1 MKKGL
6 ILEERIVMMKMEEDY
21 KELSASLENNENEF
35 VKAELIP
42 PRGEWWT
49 HPDHWEFK
57 IDEESMLPNWFL
69 GNMKDYE
76 QKFRKKVRTWWN
88 EHCVVNNHQ
97 FQCYDHGY
105 YLLKDCKNVKLS
117 GDVIVKCNSCK
128 IVEVSNYASIK
139 ELVSS
144 SVEDVFGNAE
154 IWDMF
159 HSTVLRMRDESEIEN
174 CTDSLIEEMKNEAHV
189 LELQNSHIYEMYDT
203 SKVYKMKGSSTIRM
217 ITQRASVETVMDA
230 SIINDSMDMPTLEQH
245 QVMLS
250 FIGCIVIRL

>member
-76 QKFRKKVRTWWN
+76 QNFREKVRT
-88 EHCVVNNHQ
+88 
-97 FQCYDHGY
+97 
-105 YLLKDCKNVKLS
+105 
-117 GDVIVKCNSCK
+117 
-128 IVEVSNYASIK
+128 
-139 ELVSS
+139 
-144 SVEDVFGNAE
+144 
-154 IWDMF
+154 
-159 HSTVLRMRDESEIEN
+159 
-174 CTDSLIEEMKNEAHV
+174 
-189 LELQNSHIYEMYDT
+189 
-203 SKVYKMKGSSTIRM
+203 
-217 ITQRASVETVMDA
+217 
-230 SIINDSMDMPTLEQH
+230 
-245 QVMLS
+245 
-250 FIGCIVIRL
+250 